1 MIATNRT
8 WMRGAGK
15 ACTTGDCNRRGN
27 ADYDSKEIMQNCSLT
42 HQTLNY
48 KSMEIVVC
56 PYGRLY
62 QQEVAL
68 EALLRR
74 MESSVDE
81 LPHVRNRKDLFPARF
96 SLSSSDDAG
105 DGKVI
110 ACPVTGKELNGSL
123 PAILIHPGK
132 PDKPNVLSK
141 AALST
146 LSKEELEEE
155 YGSLGDKT
163 TMIALA
169 PTGEALEK
177 IREEWKV
184 VLEEAKR
191 KKKHKK
197 DKKHKKT
204 KNNNKRKHS
213 GDEAEEKKEETTSSS
228 NKKPATAST
237 NNNNNN
243 NSSALDSLFTKKK
256 KISTKEQKDSLFARG
271 F

>member
-48 KSMEIVVC
+48 KNMEIVVC

-62 QQEVAL
+62 QQGAAL

-96 SLSSSDDAG
+96 SLSSSDDAE

-110 ACPVTGKELNGSL
+110 SCPVTGKELNGSL

-132 PDKPNVLSK
+132 QEKPNVLSK

-146 LSKEELEEE
+146 LSKEELEAE
-155 YGSLGDKT
+155 YGSLGDI
-163 TMIALA
+163 IALA

-191 KKKHKK
+191 KKKHKR

-213 GDEAEEKKEETTSSS
+213 GDEAEEKKEDTTSLP
-228 NKKPATAST
+228 NKKPATASS
-237 NNNNNN
+237 NNN
-243 NSSALDSLFTKKK
+243 NSSVLDSLFTKKK
-256 KISTKEQKDSLFARG
+256 EISTKEQKDSLFARG